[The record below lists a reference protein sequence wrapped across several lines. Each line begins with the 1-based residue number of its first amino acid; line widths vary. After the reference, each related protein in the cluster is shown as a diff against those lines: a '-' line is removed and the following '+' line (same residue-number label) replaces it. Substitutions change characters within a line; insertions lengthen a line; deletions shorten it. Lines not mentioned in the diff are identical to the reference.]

1 MSKPTRILALAAALA
16 FLFVPFVTKNPYYVH
31 SVACKVC
38 IYVIL
43 VAGLDLVV
51 GYSGDVSVGHAGL
64 FAAGAY
70 TAAILVTK
78 AHWPFLPAAL
88 SGIAMGALFGLLL
101 GVPALRLSGP
111 YLAVSTIAFGL
122 IVQTVVNE
130 AESLTE
136 GSLGIQ
142 NIPKLTFG
150 RFNFE
155 NNNLYFLVYPL
166 MLLSLLAVHR
176 VASSYWGRAFEA
188 LKESSIAAECS
199 GISRYRYKLS
209 VFVLSA
215 ALAGLAGALFIH
227 IDKYVGPTT
236 FSLQL
241 SILFL
246 IALIFGGTRSLLGNV
261 LGCLVVVVLP
271 DVFNRF
277 ADYQLMAF
285 GGLLLFTLY
294 FLPGGLAGL
303 IKHVFSFGKKGA
315 PAAADGAAVT
325 PAEGTGIV
333 MRAEDATPAGGE
345 VLLHAE
351 RLTIAFGGLVAVDE
365 LDLSIRRGT
374 VHALIGPNGSGKST
388 TVNLLSG
395 VYRPTGGG
403 IAFAGKTLERATP
416 FAVSKAGI
424 ARTFQNVALFGD
436 MTVLE
441 NVLVGLHHTFHGG
454 LGHVLLRT
462 PRAVREEKE
471 ARARAL
477 QLLEFVGIA
486 DLAGERARNLPY
498 GKQRLLEIARAL
510 AQDPRLI
517 LLDEPAAGLTSGEIA
532 AVDALIVKLKAR
544 GLSVFLIEHHMDLV
558 MSVSDV
564 ITVLD
569 FGEKIAEGSP
579 AEIQKD
585 PQVIAAYLGTSA
597 APETADA

>member
-1 MSKPTRILALAAALA
+1 MSKTARILALAAALA

-78 AHWPFLPAAL
+78 THWPFLPAAL
-88 SGIAMGALFGLLL
+88 AGIAMGALFGLLL

-130 AESLTE
+130 AEPLTE

-150 RFNFE
+150 RFDFE

-166 MLLSLLAVHR
+166 MLLALLAVNR
-176 VASSYWGRAFEA
+176 LASSYWGRAFEA

-261 LGCLVVVVLP
+261 LGCVVVVVLP

-303 IKHVFSFGKKGA
+303 LKRVFSFGRRGAVVAA
-315 PAAADGAAVT
+315 PAVSPSGD
-325 PAEGTGIV
+325 TGIV
-333 MRAEDATPAGGE
+333 VRAEDEKPAADD
-345 VLLHAE
+345 VLLE
-351 RLTIAFGGLVAVDE
+351 TSGLTIAFGGLVAVDQ
-365 LDLSIRRGT
+365 LDLAIRRGT

-403 IAFAGKTLERATP
+403 VAFAGKTLEKATP

-462 PRAVREEKE
+462 PRAVREERA

-477 QLLEFVGIA
+477 QLLDFVGIA

-532 AVDALIVKLKAR
+532 AVAALIVKLKAR
-544 GLSVFLIEHHMDLV
+544 GLAVFLIEHHMDLV
-558 MSVSDV
+558 MSVSDI

-569 FGEKIAEGSP
+569 FGEKIAEGRP
-579 AEIQKD
+579 AAIQKN

-597 APETADA
+597 APEAAGA